1 MSDVQRNEKE
11 LVSRRQA
18 AERLVDLAYAL
29 TMGGRLELT
38 IEGER
43 VTVPLADELR
53 LERNLRSKADH
64 VELKL
69 ELSWS
74 PTDAAVPP
82 GPVGESESS
91 EGSRGG
97 HGSDR
102 ASIGSRNP
110 SCAATR
116 SRSSSTSP

>member
-1 MSDVQRNEKE
+1 MSDVQLNEQE
-11 LVSRRQA
+11 HVSRRQA

-29 TMGGRLELT
+29 TTGGRLEFT
-38 IEGER
+38 VEGER

-74 PTDAAVPP
+74 PMDAAARPAP
-82 GPVGESESS
+82 LAGSESVYVDR
-91 EGSRGG
+91 RGQ
-97 HGSDR
+97 R
-102 ASIGSRNP
+102 TLRRLAVRP
-110 SCAATR
+110 L
-116 SRSSSTSP
+116 

>member
-11 LVSRRQA
+11 HVSRRQA

-29 TMGGRLELT
+29 TTGGRLELT
-38 IEGER
+38 VEGER

-64 VELKL
+64 VELTL

-74 PTDAAVPP
+74 PMDAAAPP
-82 GPVGESESS
+82 APVAESES
-91 EGSRGG
+91 
-97 HGSDR
+97 
-102 ASIGSRNP
+102 A
-110 SCAATR
+110 
-116 SRSSSTSP
+116 

>member
-29 TMGGRLELT
+29 TTGGRLELT
-38 IEGER
+38 VEGER
-43 VTVPLADELR
+43 VTLPLADELR
-53 LERNLRSKADH
+53 LERNLTSKADL

-74 PTDAAVPP
+74 PADAAAPP
-82 GPVGESESS
+82 TSS
-91 EGSRGG
+91 ARTTQLPSSSRMT
-97 HGSDR
+97 
-102 ASIGSRNP
+102 
-110 SCAATR
+110 ATR
-116 SRSSSTSP
+116 TTH